1 LIVAIGQAFQRVNI
15 DALHLAAVEE
25 FDQPHGLEL
34 LEHAANGLDSEAKKV
49 AYICACHRQL
59 ECGPILVIA
68 FVSREKAS
76 KKLTTR
82 SGALRWA
89 VVSMRSR
96 AQASSRAMAWYSL
109 NP

>member
-1 LIVAIGQAFQRVNI
+1 MRCTWLLWRSSIS
-15 DALHLAAVEE
+15 
-25 FDQPHGLEL
+25 PGLEL
-34 LEHAANGLDSEAKKV
+34 LERAANGLDSEAEKV

-59 ECGPILVIA
+59 ECGPIPGP
-68 FVSREKAS
+68 REKAS

-82 SGALRWA
+82 SVALRWA